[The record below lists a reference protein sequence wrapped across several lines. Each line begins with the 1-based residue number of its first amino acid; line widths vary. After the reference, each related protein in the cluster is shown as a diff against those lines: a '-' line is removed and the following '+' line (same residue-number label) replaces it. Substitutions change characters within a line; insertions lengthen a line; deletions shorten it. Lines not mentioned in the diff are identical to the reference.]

1 MAVKEYLSLHMHKWL
16 PVNTLIQS
24 GKVFKTFA
32 ENVTDVLGNHLTHI
46 KATDAELH
54 THASYFRLS
63 KHISNLI
70 TMFIILLLCIL
81 NFSDKQSVIFIFYIS
96 RYFHFT

>member
-46 KATDAELH
+46 
-54 THASYFRLS
+54 
-63 KHISNLI
+63 
-70 TMFIILLLCIL
+70 
-81 NFSDKQSVIFIFYIS
+81 
-96 RYFHFT
+96 